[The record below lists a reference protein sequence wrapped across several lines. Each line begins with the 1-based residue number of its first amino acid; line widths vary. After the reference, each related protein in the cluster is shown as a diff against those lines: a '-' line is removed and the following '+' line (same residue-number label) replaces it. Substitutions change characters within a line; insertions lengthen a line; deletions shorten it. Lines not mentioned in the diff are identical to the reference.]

1 MSRGSD
7 PRSEEGLWLRGL
19 EGAALHDEVLLC
31 IAELL
36 ALGDDVLEGI
46 ATKASTE
53 VNLDRVLLPWD
64 GRLST
69 SRLHREGKLLR
80 LHLGANVCVRELRS
94 TSLVTGKACDVL
106 LHVDAVVEL
115 RRRSGLSRLPELSRH
130 EHAGADSSTR

>member
-7 PRSEEGLWLRGL
+7 SRSEEGLRLRGL
-19 EGAALHDEVLLC
+19 EGAALHVEVLLR

-36 ALGDDVLEGI
+36 ALGDDVLEGV
-46 ATKASTE
+46 ATHSTTE
-53 VNLDRVLLPWD
+53 VNLNGVLLSWD

-69 SRLHREGKLLR
+69 SRLHREGELLR
-80 LHLGANVCVRELRS
+80 LHLGANVCVRELCS

-106 LHVDAVVEL
+106 LHVDAMVEF